1 MEKPQIV
8 LDVFYI
14 LIQWLST
21 VTDSW
26 RYDLESIL

>member
-1 MEKPQIV
+1 MEKPQI
-8 LDVFYI
+8 VFYI